1 VTGSPASS
9 SSRRPAALW
18 CRSLTVTFGADPVLR
33 GLDLTVEPDQVMVL
47 LGPSGSGKT
56 TLLHTVAGFIEPSAG
71 EVWLGGRRVA
81 GAGRGDPPERRD
93 VGLVFQQYALWPHLT
108 ALQTVAYP
116 LRRRRVPAAIADQRA
131 MELLER
137 MGIGHL
143 AGRRPSELSGGQQQ
157 RVGLARAL
165 ARGAGLYLLD
175 EPTVHLDAALRA
187 VFQEEFLER
196 RTATGAAALYATHDA
211 AEALAVADRVALIRE
226 GGVIQTGTPVEVY
239 ERPVDLWAAQLTGPA
254 SVLEA
259 QVGPTA
265 AGTVAAVIAGVPVAV
280 AHGDGGPGTPG
291 RAGVLVRPDWAA
303 LGGPIPG
310 TVRQVW
316 YRGAHTDYRLDTP
329 AGPVI
334 IRQHGPP
341 RVRAGE
347 RVSWNL
353 RRGWIVQRPSRATAT
368 AAPPPARDGRPA
380 GW

>member
-1 VTGSPASS
+1 VIGSPASS
-9 SSRRPAALW
+9 SSQRPPALW
-18 CRSLTVTFGADPVLR
+18 CRALTVTFGAEPVLR
-33 GLDLTVEPDQVMVL
+33 GLDLTVEPDQVMAL

-71 EVWLGGRRVA
+71 ELWLGDRRVA

-93 VGLVFQQYALWPHLT
+93 VGMVFQQYALWPHLT

-116 LRRRRVPAAIADQRA
+116 LRRQRVPAATADRQA

-137 MGIGHL
+137 MDIGHL

-175 EPTVHLDAALRA
+175 EPTVHLDAALRV
-187 VFQEEFLER
+187 VFQEEFIER
-196 RTATGAAALYATHDA
+196 RKATGAAALYATHDA

-226 GGVIQTGTPVEVY
+226 GRVIQTGTPVEIY

-259 QVGPTA
+259 QVDRGAAGAVTA
-265 AGTVAAVIAGVPVAV
+265 AIAGVPVVV
-280 AHGDGGPGTPG
+280 ARGEGGTGSAG
-291 RAGVLVRPDWAA
+291 RAGVLVRPGWAA
-303 LGGPIPG
+303 LDGSIPG
-310 TVRQVW
+310 TIRQVW
-316 YRGAHTDYRLDTP
+316 YRGPHTDYRLDTP

-334 IRQHGPP
+334 IRQDGSP
-341 RVRAGE
+341 RARAGE
-347 RVSWNL
+347 RVSWTL
-353 RRGWIVQRPSRATAT
+353 RRGWIVERPSRGTAT
-368 AAPPPARDGRPA
+368 
-380 GW
+380 